1 MMKITDL
8 SKCKN
13 FYCPPEVQFIELRI
27 ERGFAESSYSATETW
42 PGENLETDD
51 YGEFIICGLVVW
63 GLCSLSSSCTKD
75 SSTEPPLLR
84 ENRDTHR
91 NSGKR
96 DYPDLC

>member
-27 ERGFAESSYSATETW
+27 ESSYSATETW

-51 YGEFIICGLVVW
+51 YGEF
-63 GLCSLSSSCTKD
+63 
-75 SSTEPPLLR
+75 
-84 ENRDTHR
+84 
-91 NSGKR
+91 
-96 DYPDLC
+96 

>member
-42 PGENLETDD
+42 PVKIWKPMTTEN
-51 YGEFIICGLVVW
+51 F
-63 GLCSLSSSCTKD
+63 
-75 SSTEPPLLR
+75 
-84 ENRDTHR
+84 N
-91 NSGKR
+91 
-96 DYPDLC
+96 

>member
-13 FYCPPEVQFIELRI
+13 FYCPP

-51 YGEFIICGLVVW
+51 YGEF
-63 GLCSLSSSCTKD
+63 
-75 SSTEPPLLR
+75 
-84 ENRDTHR
+84 
-91 NSGKR
+91 
-96 DYPDLC
+96 

>member
-1 MMKITDL
+1 MK
-8 SKCKN
+8 K
-13 FYCPPEVQFIELRI
+13 YR
-27 ERGFAESSYSATETW
+27 
-42 PGENLETDD
+42 
-51 YGEFIICGLVVW
+51 FIICGLVVW

>member
-1 MMKITDL
+1 MKITDL

-42 PGENLETDD
+42 PGEKISF
-51 YGEFIICGLVVW
+51 YYMW
-63 GLCSLSSSCTKD
+63 PCSLGVVLSVKFLYERFFDGT
-75 SSTEPPLLR
+75 PLLR

>member
-42 PGENLETDD
+42 TGENLETDD
-51 YGEFIICGLVVW
+51 YGEF
-63 GLCSLSSSCTKD
+63 
-75 SSTEPPLLR
+75 
-84 ENRDTHR
+84 
-91 NSGKR
+91 
-96 DYPDLC
+96 